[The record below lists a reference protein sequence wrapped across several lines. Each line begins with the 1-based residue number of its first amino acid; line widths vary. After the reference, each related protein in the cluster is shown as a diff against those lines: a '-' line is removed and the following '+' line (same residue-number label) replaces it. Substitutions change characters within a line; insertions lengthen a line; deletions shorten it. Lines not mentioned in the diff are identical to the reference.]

1 MKAVLSVILVFAL
14 AVSAILPTPVFAE
27 PRQVIQGTEVH
38 LTLLTP
44 VSSFTSREGDPFIA
58 VLAQPVALDSRIILP
73 AGTRIHGVVGTIQK
87 AKNFSLFRGQA
98 YMNLAFK
105 SIELDSRL
113 IPVQMSIVAIGHPRI
128 DSYST
133 PRRDMK
139 ITEGEV
145 IQEKHD
151 YKGDAYGM
159 AIGGGGGTLMG
170 VLFSNVARGIG
181 IGFAAGAVYIVARKG
196 KEVEMPAQTGLLARL
211 YSTLTIPLLA
221 ASDANDSPG
230 LPGSESALLFSAHSA
245 SQRPLR

>member
-1 MKAVLSVILVFAL
+1 MKAVLSVLLVLAL
-14 AVSAILPTPVFAE
+14 AVSAVLSTSALAE
-27 PRQVIQGTEVH
+27 PRQIIQGTEVH

-44 VSSFTSREGDPFIA
+44 VSSSTSREGDPFIA

-105 SIELDSRL
+105 SIELDNRL
-113 IPVQMSIVAIGHPRI
+113 IPVQMSLIAIGHPRI

-151 YKGDAYGM
+151 YKGDALGM
-159 AIGGGGGTLMG
+159 VIVGGGGTLMG
-170 VLFSNVARGIG
+170 VLFSNVARGTG
-181 IGFAAGAVYIVARKG
+181 IGLAAGAVYVAARKG
-196 KEVEMPAQTGLLARL
+196 REVELPAQTGLLTRL
-211 YSTLTIPLLA
+211 DSTLTVPLLA
-221 ASDANDSPG
+221 SASASANDSPTG
-230 LPGSESALLFSAHSA
+230 GAA
-245 SQRPLR
+245 SR

>member
-14 AVSAILPTPVFAE
+14 AVSAVLPTYAE
-27 PRQVIQGTEVH
+27 PRQLIPGTEIH

-44 VSSFTSREGDPFIA
+44 ISSSTSREGDPFIA
-58 VLAQPVALDSRIILP
+58 VLAQPVSFDSRILLP
-73 AGTRIHGVVGTIQK
+73 AGTRIHGIVGTIQK
-87 AKNFSLFRGQA
+87 PKNFSLFRGQA

-133 PRRDMK
+133 TRRDVK
-139 ITEGEV
+139 IIEGEV
-145 IQEKHD
+145 VQEKHD

-170 VLFSNVARGIG
+170 ILFSNVARGIG
-181 IGFAAGAVYIVARKG
+181 IGFAAGAVYVVARKG
-196 KEVEMPAQTGLLARL
+196 REVELPAQTGLLTRL
-211 YSTLTIPLLA
+211 DSTLTVPLLA
-221 ASDANDSPG
+221 AANANDSPG
-230 LPGSESALLFSAHSA
+230 GATA
-245 SQRPLR
+245 SR

>member
-14 AVSAILPTPVFAE
+14 AVSAVFPTPAYAE
-27 PRQVIQGTEVH
+27 PRQLIPGTEIH

-44 VSSFTSREGDPFIA
+44 VSSSTSREGDPFIA
-58 VLAQPVALDSRIILP
+58 VLAQPVALDSRILLP

-87 AKNFSLFRGQA
+87 PKNFSLFRGQA

-105 SIELDSRL
+105 SIEVDNRL
-113 IPVQMSIVAIGHPRI
+113 IPVQMSLIAVGRPRI

-133 PRRDMK
+133 ARRDVK
-139 ITEGEV
+139 IIEGEAV
-145 IQEKHD
+145 QQKHD

-181 IGFAAGAVYIVARKG
+181 IGFAAGAVYVVARKG
-196 KEVEMPAQTGLLARL
+196 REVELPAQTGLLTRL
-211 YSTLTIPLLA
+211 DSTLTVPLIA
-221 ASDANDSPG
+221 AANDS
-230 LPGSESALLFSAHSA
+230 SAGASA
-245 SQRPLR
+245 SR

>member
-1 MKAVLSVILVFAL
+1 MKAALSVILVFAL
-14 AVSAILPTPVFAE
+14 AVSAVLPPPTYAE

-44 VSSFTSREGDPFIA
+44 ISSSVSREGDPFIA
-58 VLAQPVALDSRIILP
+58 VLAQPVSFDSRILLP
-73 AGTRIHGVVGTIQK
+73 AGTRIHGVVGIIQK

-105 SIELDSRL
+105 TIELDSRL

-133 PRRDMK
+133 ARRDVK
-139 ITEGEV
+139 IIEGEV
-145 IQEKHD
+145 VQERHD

-181 IGFAAGAVYIVARKG
+181 IGFAAGAVYVVARKG
-196 KEVEMPAQTGLLARL
+196 KEVELPAQTGLLARL
-211 YSTLTIPLLA
+211 DGALTVPLLA
-221 ASDANDSPG
+221 ASNTNDSPSG
-230 LPGSESALLFSAHSA
+230 ATTS
-245 SQRPLR
+245 R